1 MKKIISLLS
10 VFVLVVSI
18 TACGGKEQSA
28 TYTMQSEV
36 DGLVMTDTMT
46 LDAKGDTVQTMTEVI
61 ALDLSSFD
69 ESTQTALTE
78 TYSTIVDSY
87 NSVEGVECTME
98 SGDGSISITVVID
111 ATGEAVS
118 QLADAGLLQV
128 EGDADRLS
136 LSATGEALVESGY
149 TLVENAEE

>member
-10 VFVLVVSI
+10 VFVLVVSL

-46 LDAKGDTVQTMTEVI
+46 LGAKGDTVQTMTEVI